1 MIDANHSHMPNIAA
15 KYVIQ
20 CKANIKHAIES
31 NPLRPVLQVYE
42 VEFKRTTEILSQ
54 IGDTDVLEEFMSVMP
69 TCK

>member
-1 MIDANHSHMPNIAA
+1 MPNIAA
-15 KYVIQ
+15 KY
-20 CKANIKHAIES
+20 AIES
-31 NPLRPVLQVYE
+31 NPLRQVLQVYE